1 VFSALGRRMAVA
13 TDVVFS
19 HWAEVVPAHRGRR
32 IHGLLFAARDA
43 YFRPRG
49 GRIVVGVCAR
59 RNRAS
64 LRALRRDGAVVVGC
78 VGQLAVLSLI
88 VWDTPWP
95 PRVSRRLTRSTA
107 RSRYNPAMQ
116 IRLTRDVEAQVRASS
131 PLSVDRF
138 LARFPEVP
146 RDLRDEPILTQFVR
160 AFGPQLDVAE
170 KPSPCVARDGG
181 GDAPHHFYTRLV
193 NDLAIY
199 GVGLAKRDRTLQRL
213 ERLLA
218 EYRAQPATFACTLVP
233 RKAPGAPR
241 PQCG

>member
-1 VFSALGRRMAVA
+1 
-13 TDVVFS
+13 
-19 HWAEVVPAHRGRR
+19 
-32 IHGLLFAARDA
+32 
-43 YFRPRG
+43 
-49 GRIVVGVCAR
+49 
-59 RNRAS
+59 
-64 LRALRRDGAVVVGC
+64 
-78 VGQLAVLSLI
+78 
-88 VWDTPWP
+88 
-95 PRVSRRLTRSTA
+95 
-107 RSRYNPAMQ
+107 MQ
-116 IRLTRDVEAQVRASS
+116 IRLTSDLEAQARAAG
-131 PLSVDRF
+131 PMTVDRF

-146 RDLRDEPILTQFVR
+146 RDLRDEPLLAEFVR
-160 AFGPQLDVAE
+160 AFGPQLEVAQ

-181 GDAPHHFYTRLV
+181 GDAPHYFYTRLL